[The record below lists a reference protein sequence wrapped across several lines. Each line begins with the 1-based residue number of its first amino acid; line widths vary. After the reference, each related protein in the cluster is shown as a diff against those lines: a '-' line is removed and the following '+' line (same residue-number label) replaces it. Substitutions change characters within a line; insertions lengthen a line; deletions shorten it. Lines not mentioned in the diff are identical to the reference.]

1 MRDQVFISY
10 SHKDRRWLEI
20 IQTALKPILPH
31 IQCLIWDDT
40 KIRAGTDWRKE
51 IDHALASAKVAVLLV
66 SPNYLASDFIREYEL
81 LPLLDAAKN
90 DGLIIF
96 WIAIRNCLYQ
106 FTEIEQYQALNDPS
120 EPLATLGLR
129 ARDNELV
136 NICKQIKFAT
146 EPGYKEKETEK
157 PQTAQLET
165 IRPIGVPL
173 NGKLIVD
180 RASVQDLIEADFKEK
195 GLTIDSCFVRQW
207 ELEQLLDLVRD
218 GFPVILRG
226 AHGSGKTALLKRLQL
241 MCQRDA
247 ISTSYVDLS
256 TKEAQF
262 QSTLWRNVVLAL
274 AKSDPGVIKPEEIEE
289 YLETV
294 AQRALVCLDN
304 VDVLAR
310 NPRISF
316 EREMTHMRAL
326 VHWLKMHHTSKF
338 SVILTVNDGFD
349 IGGHHDSGFGSPWF
363 TLYLA
368 VTLAEL
374 SEQRAVELLNLAGI
388 TDSAQLAFCLSKARE
403 VLPLDLLLLAYLLKE
418 GTVANNVDYGPI
430 EKTYLQIEPLLRR

>member
-1 MRDQVFISY
+1 MRNQVFISY
-10 SHKDRRWLEI
+10 SHKDRKWLEI
-20 IQTALKPILPH
+20 LHTVLKPLIPH
-31 IQCLIWDDT
+31 IPCLIWDDT
-40 KIRAGTDWRKE
+40 KSKAGADWRKE
-51 IDHALASAKVAVLLV
+51 INSALASTKVAVLLV
-66 SPNYLASDFIREYEL
+66 SPHYLASDFITEHEL
-81 LPLLDAAKN
+81 LPLLNAAKS

-106 FTEIEQYQALNDPS
+106 VTEIEHYLALNDPS
-120 EPLATLGLR
+120 NPLATLGLR

-136 NICKQIKFAT
+136 NICKQIKSAT
-146 EPGYKEKETEK
+146 DPDYKEEETEQ
-157 PQTAQLET
+157 PLTAQVELVG
-165 IRPIGVPL
+165 PIGRPL

-180 RASVQDLIEADFKEK
+180 RASVQDLIEADFIGR
-195 GLTIDSCFVRQW
+195 GLPIDSCFVRQR
-207 ELEQLLDLVRD
+207 ELLQLLDLVRN
-218 GFPVILRG
+218 GFPIILRG
-226 AHGSGKTALLKRLQL
+226 AHGSGKTALLKRLRSL
-241 MCQRDA
+241 CQRDS

-256 TKEAQF
+256 TKDAQF

-294 AQRALVCLDN
+294 AQRALTCLDN

-316 EREMTHMRAL
+316 EREMSHMRAL

-338 SVILTVNDGFD
+338 SVILTVNEGFD
-349 IGGHHDSGFGSPWF
+349 IGGHDSGFGSPWF
-363 TLYLA
+363 TVYLT

-374 SEQRAVELLNLAGI
+374 SEQRAIQLLKLAGI
-388 TDSAQLAFCLSKARE
+388 TDGVQLAFCLSRAKA
-403 VLPLDLLLLAYLLKE
+403 VLPLDLLLLAYLLKDSRA
-418 GTVANNVDYGPI
+418 ANSFEYELI